1 MGDLK
6 IELSPEAYEDLK
18 KLVKK
23 LKEVSPEYRDI
34 DDFVLLKLL
43 SVVFTLGK
51 LREERLKRRIVEK
64 IEKMIEKK
72 RKEKREVF
80 SMIQHYGTKVFELKR
95 KPELTP
101 YEKGKLE
108 EFEGFVGNLKL
119 DHTEL
124 SIEIGCL
131 ENVKRIV
138 EEIFEGDIGG
148 S

>member
-6 IELSPEAYEDLK
+6 IELSQEAYEDLK
-18 KLVKK
+18 KLVKR
-23 LKEVSPEYRDI
+23 LKEVSPEYRNI
-34 DDFVLLKLL
+34 DDSVLVRLL
-43 SVVFTLGK
+43 SVVFTLSK
-51 LREERLKRRIVEK
+51 LREERLKKRIVEE

-80 SMIQHYGTKVFELKR
+80 SMIQHYGTKAFELKR

-101 YEKGKLE
+101 YEKAELVDIKD
-108 EFEGFVGNLKL
+108 FVGSLKL

-124 SIEIGCL
+124 SIEIDCL
-131 ENVKRIV
+131 ENVKKTI

>member
-6 IELSPEAYEDLK
+6 IELSPEAHEDLK
-18 KLVKK
+18 KLVKR
-23 LKEVSPEYRDI
+23 LKEVSPEYRNI
-34 DDFVLLKLL
+34 DDSVLVRLL
-43 SVVFTLGK
+43 SVVFTLSK
-51 LREERLKRRIVEK
+51 LREERLKKRIVEE

-80 SMIQHYGTKVFELKR
+80 SMIQHYGTKAFELKR
-95 KPELTP
+95 KPKLTP
-101 YEKGKLE
+101 YEKAELLDIKD
-108 EFEGFVGNLKL
+108 FVGSLKL

-124 SIEIGCL
+124 SIEIDCL
-131 ENVKRIV
+131 ENVKKTI